1 MTKKVKADLERLDI
15 LRDQALCGPEDK
27 REESQQAYEEL
38 RSELLAHDNCRRCD
52 EDVVTK
58 KLSAESISTETTDQH
73 VEKK

>member
-1 MTKKVKADLERLDI
+1 MSEKVKADLDRLDM

-38 RSELLAHDNCRRCD
+38 RSELLAHDNCKRCD

-58 KLSAESISTETTDQH
+58 KLSAESISTEAADQQ